1 MKRKFVYI
9 AGAGPGN
16 IEYMTV
22 KVKRLLQTCDV
33 IIYDSLVDIEVLE
46 LCRADAEIIYAG
58 KRAGHHS
65 MKQEEISALIVQKA
79 MEGNTV
85 LRLKGGDPFVFG
97 RGPEECEELK
107 KNGIPYEVIPGITS
121 AVAVPMSAGIPVT
134 NRNMARSFTVIT
146 GHTASGELKD
156 EIDFEALAHT
166 KGTLVFLMGL
176 GAIGNITDSLI
187 SSGMDENVPAAV
199 ISNGTMINQY
209 VLRGTLGTITDRC
222 KEDPNAVSPA
232 IIVVGEVTGLDL
244 NSDVRDGLE
253 GINIIACGTMDFCK
267 REEALLQ
274 EHGARVTK
282 VPVVQIKEI
291 KQEQNKDDVISDI
304 INREYDAIA
313 FTGRNAIRIF
323 MERLNKSGADIR
335 SLYNIDILAI
345 GSSTASFL
353 KEYGI
358 NADGIPDEYTSDG
371 LASLII
377 QRANTI
383 KKDIENKEDISCR
396 YKVLIPRAAKGNDVL
411 ASKLQDA
418 GVAFDEIALYDTL
431 ANDHISEHIERVCS
445 LCSTNAGIYDYITF
459 ASAEGVRLFI
469 QNGGVIPKGVKPVC
483 IGKYTQKALT
493 EAGVV
498 DCIVAQK
505 ATAEGIVEAILC
517 DQNSY
522 K

>member
-22 KVKRLLQTCDV
+22 KVKRLLQKCDV
-33 IIYDSLVDIEVLE
+33 IIYDSLVDIEALE
-46 LCRADAEIIYAG
+46 LCRTDAEIIYAG

-65 MKQEEISALIVQKA
+65 MKQDEISRLIVQKA

-107 KNGIPYEVIPGITS
+107 KNGIPYEVVPGITS
-121 AVAVPMSAGIPVT
+121 AVAVPMAAGIPVT

-146 GHTASGELKD
+146 GHTASGELQD

-166 KGTLVFLMGL
+166 SGTLVFLMGL

-187 SSGMDENVPAAV
+187 RSGMDENIPAAV
-199 ISNGTMINQY
+199 ISNGTMLNQY

-222 KEDPNAVSPA
+222 KADSNVISPA
-232 IIVVGEVTGLDL
+232 IIVVGKVSELDL

-267 REEALLQ
+267 REEELMQ

-282 VPVVQIKEI
+282 LPVLQIKEI
-291 KQEQNKDDVISDI
+291 EQEHKVDKMVSGI
-304 INREYDAIA
+304 INREYRAIA

-323 MERLNKSGADIR
+323 MERLNKSGVDIR

-345 GSSTASFL
+345 GSGTASYL

-371 LASLII
+371 LARLII
-377 QRANTI
+377 QRANAS
-383 KKDIENKEDISCR
+383 KKDEYVIGNKVDSSSR
-396 YKVLIPRAAKGNDVL
+396 YNVLIPRASKGNDVL
-411 ASKLQDA
+411 ASKLQKA
-418 GVAFDEIALYDTL
+418 GVSFDEIALYDTI
-431 ANDHISEHIERVCS
+431 ANDHISEQIERVC
-445 LCSTNAGIYDYITF
+445 LMDGVYDYITF
-459 ASAEGVRLFI
+459 ASAEGVRLFM
-469 QNGGVIPKGVKPVC
+469 QNGGVIPKGVRAVC

-493 EAGVV
+493 EAGVY

-505 ATAEGIVEAILC
+505 ATAEGIVEAILA
-517 DQNSY
+517 DHNRY
-522 K
+522 G